1 MATSSTQHN
10 LSQQVVR
17 HIYKQI
23 QDGALKTGDKLPTNR
38 ALAEKLEVSILTV
51 QRSMKQLEAQG
62 TVTCHR
68 RTGTFLT
75 DPKSITSPKIQSG
88 LIGLFVPGFFSDF
101 HTDLLLELEEGMM
114 EEGKLVSIN
123 FTRSDPER
131 ELTLLRTLAR
141 QRLEALVY
149 LPSPRVVG
157 SESHSK
163 TISSWINRYIEEGTQ
178 ILFAD
183 LCPKGFES
191 RLVSLDDSRAGSMLT
206 TKLIEHGH
214 TNIAFLGSTHLA
226 SVAQRLSGHYKALK
240 KAGLPINEDW
250 HLDIQILQ
258 GKNWIERME
267 HSIREMLSLYP
278 EITGFVISDQ
288 TTAETLYK
296 ILNELPD
303 RKIPAEQSIAALFET
318 PTPPFEA
325 LAWMHIPGK
334 RMGKKICQI
343 LQENH
348 SADHEPGHIKIRPTF
363 WKG

>member
-1 MATSSTQHN
+1 MTSSTTKLN

-23 QDGALKTGDKLPTNR
+23 QDGTLKTGDKLPTNR
-38 ALAEKLEVSILTV
+38 VLADELGVSILTV

-62 TVTCHR
+62 TVSCHR
-68 RTGTFLT
+68 RTGTFLN
-75 DPKSITSPKIQSG
+75 DPESITSPKIQSG

-101 HTDLLLELEEGMM
+101 HLDILQELEDGML

-131 ELTLLRTLAR
+131 ELILLRTLAR

-157 SESHSK
+157 SQEYSK
-163 TISSWINRYIEEGTQ
+163 TIGSWINRYIGEGTQ

-183 LCPKGFES
+183 LSPKGFES
-191 RLVSLDDSRAGSMLT
+191 RLVSLDDSRAGNILT
-206 TKLIEHGH
+206 KKLIDQGH
-214 TNIAFLGSTHLA
+214 TKIAFLGSTHLA
-226 SVAQRLSGHYKALK
+226 SGAERLSGHYKALR
-240 KAGLPINEDW
+240 KAGLEINEDW
-250 HLDIQILQ
+250 HLDIKILQ
-258 GKNWIERME
+258 GKDWVQRTE
-267 HSIREMLSLYP
+267 HRIREILNLYP
-278 EITGFVISDQ
+278 EITGFVVSDQ
-288 TTAETLYK
+288 TTAVTVNMILQETPK
-296 ILNELPD
+296 
-303 RKIPAEQSIAALFET
+303 RKFPAEQSIAALFET

-325 LAWMHIPGK
+325 LAWIHIPGR

-343 LQENH
+343 LKENN
-348 SADHEPGHIKIRPTF
+348 AANYEPGHIKIRPTF